1 MNRWIGTGRLTKE
14 PYVSQGQ
21 TMVAKFT
28 LAVDGFK
35 KDDTDFI
42 RVVAFGKTA
51 ELCQA
56 YLGKGSKVLV
66 EGHIK
71 TGSYEKNGQKVYTT
85 DVIADRVEFLEKMQK
100 QEQSNDS
107 FDDFQEVNDDVFGDS
122 IPF

>member
-1 MNRWIGTGRLTKE
+1 MNKSLLTGRLTKE

-35 KDDTDFI
+35 KDDTSFI

-51 ELCQA
+51 ELCQT
-56 YLGKGSKVLV
+56 YLSKGSKVLV

-85 DVIADRVEFLEKMQK
+85 DVIADRVEFLEKMEK
-100 QEQSNDS
+100 QEPKEKDG
-107 FDDFQEVNDDVFGDS
+107 FEEFQQVDQE